1 MRHPAKIDLSEV
13 LGVAR
18 LSDLVEQL
26 DLDPGRLPE
35 ADVDTILRRNP
46 VVLFVRVPTGWSRDA
61 SQLLVALSL
70 TRLMTPLI
78 GEPAAWRAGVG
89 S

>member
-1 MRHPAKIDLSEV
+1 MLCTWAQRLRGSYRISKRLAV
-13 LGVAR
+13 LREG
-18 LSDLVEQL
+18 
-26 DLDPGRLPE
+26 LPE

-70 TRLMTPLI
+70 THLITPLI